1 MHYSNWLIGVK
12 NRASLRNAC
21 KTPPNIDWNNMGKV
35 VDVRN
40 NNPLPD
46 ENSSER
52 MTVATHIWKK
62 GKRVN
67 YTAAKTM
74 PPQIYG
80 PETNNSAWLAWLA
93 FFLTW
98 QGMFYCFYF
107 KIFSRCAHKESN
119 IEPEFLVPSSGQ
131 SGGRRRAPLPRRRS
145 ANRASV
151 LAELS

>member
-52 MTVATHIWKK
+52 MTVATHLWEK
-62 GKRVN
+62 GKGVN
-67 YTAAKTM
+67 YTAVKTM
-74 PPQIYG
+74 PP
-80 PETNNSAWLAWLA
+80 
-93 FFLTW
+93 
-98 QGMFYCFYF
+98 
-107 KIFSRCAHKESN
+107 
-119 IEPEFLVPSSGQ
+119 
-131 SGGRRRAPLPRRRS
+131 
-145 ANRASV
+145 
-151 LAELS
+151 